1 MPHRSFLFVL
11 IGLFTVAALAQ
22 ESTTFVFPSP
32 DTGELALAQRRNAQL
47 AAGADLAARHD
58 FAFEDRIEQSGITFV
73 HRAVDDSGKLYRA
86 VHYDHGNALAV
97 ADVDGDGLLDLYFVN
112 QRGSNE
118 LWRNL
123 GQMRFEDIT
132 ESAGVGLADR
142 IGVAASFAD
151 IDNDGDADLFVTSV
165 RGGNA
170 LFENGGSGRFHE
182 ITAESGL
189 AYVGHSSGAVFIDYD
204 LDGLLDLLVTNVGQY
219 TLDEQGN
226 GGYYVGMEDAFEGHL
241 YPDRSEASRLYRN
254 VGGNRF
260 VDVTEQAGLADL
272 GWNGDAALVDL
283 DGNAIPDLY
292 VLNMQGDD
300 HYLINDG
307 AGHFTDNTFDHFP
320 KTPYGAMGIG
330 AFDFDNDGDQD
341 LLITDMHSDM
351 NAALEPDNEQ
361 IKQRLRYAYQD
372 GFRHLMGNAFYRND
386 GAEGFSEMSD
396 TLGLENYWPWGIS
409 VEDINADGWTDV
421 FIASS
426 MNYPFRYQINSMLL
440 NKTGTGFAA
449 AEFILGIEPR
459 RDGRIRQPVFEL
471 DCGSAEDRTH
481 VHCEGR
487 SDHIVV
493 LGTLGTRTSAI
504 VDLDNDGDL
513 DIVTGEFNA
522 APQLLVSDLADRHA
536 IHWLQV
542 RLAGSAA
549 NRDGLGSTVVVETAS
564 GRQTQTHDGK
574 SGYLTQSSI
583 PLYFGLGDD
592 SSIDSITVTWPGGQ
606 VQVIDGPVEPNQTI
620 VIEQG
625 PAQ

>member
-1 MPHRSFLFVL
+1 MSHRSFLFVL
-11 IGLFTVAALAQ
+11 IGLSTVTALAQ
-22 ESTTFVFPSP
+22 ESTPFVFPSP
-32 DTGELALAQRRNAQL
+32 DAGEASLAQRRDAQL
-47 AAGADLAARHD
+47 ASADDLATRHD
-58 FAFEDRIEQSGITFV
+58 FTFEDRIEQSGITFV
-73 HRAVDDSGKLYRA
+73 HRATDDSGKLYRA

-97 ADVDGDGLLDLYFVN
+97 ADIDGDGLLDLYFVN

-123 GQMRFEDIT
+123 GDMRFENIT
-132 ESAGVGLADR
+132 ETAGVGLADR

-151 IDNDGDADLFVTSV
+151 IDNDGDPDLFVTSV

-170 LFENGGSGRFHE
+170 LFENTGGGGFRE

-204 LDGLLDLLVTNVGQY
+204 LDGLLDLLVTNVGRY
-219 TLDEQGN
+219 TLDERGN

-241 YPDRSEASRLYRN
+241 YPDRTEASRLYRN
-254 VGGNRF
+254 VGGNKF
-260 VDVTEQAGLADL
+260 VDVTEDAGLADL

-300 HYLINDG
+300 HYLLNDG
-307 AGHFTDNTFDHFP
+307 AGHFADNTFDHFP

-341 LLITDMHSDM
+341 LLVTDMHSDM

-361 IKQRLRYAYQD
+361 MKQRLRYAYQD

-386 GAEGFSEMSD
+386 GADGFSELSD

-409 VEDINADGWTDV
+409 VEDINADGWADV

-440 NKTGTGFAA
+440 NEAGTTFAP

-471 DCGSAEDRTH
+471 DCSSAEDRTH
-481 VHCEGR
+481 IHCEGR
-487 SDHIVV
+487 SDRITV

-522 APQLLVSDLADRHA
+522 EPQLLVSDLADRQA

-549 NRDGLGSTVVVETAS
+549 NRDGLGATVVVETAS